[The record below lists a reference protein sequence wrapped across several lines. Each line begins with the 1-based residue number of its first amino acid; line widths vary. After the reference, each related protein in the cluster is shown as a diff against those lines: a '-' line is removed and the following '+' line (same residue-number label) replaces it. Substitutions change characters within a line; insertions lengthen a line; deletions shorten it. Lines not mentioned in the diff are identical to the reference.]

1 MAVFT
6 PTCDTCALDILP
18 FADALAAQ
26 DAPCDYDTAAWLYLP
41 TTFVPY
47 RYILGRRGD
56 NPLICIGINPSTAD
70 PMRLDPTLQSVERIA
85 ARGGFDGFM
94 MLNVYAQ
101 RATVPSDLD
110 KACNPQLHRENLE
123 AFRYVLSLCGGTPTV
138 WAGWGTLI
146 EKRPYLYDC
155 LRDMVAVGQE
165 YGAHWVTAGKRSKA
179 GHPHHP
185 LYLRGDS
192 PLDDF
197 DVEAYLYAEP

>member
-6 PTCDTCALDILP
+6 PDCPTQDLEILP
-18 FADALAAQ
+18 FGAALTPPAA
-26 DAPCDYDTAAWLYLP
+26 CDYDTARWLYAP
-41 TTFVPY
+41 TTFLPY
-47 RYILGRRGD
+47 RYVLGVRCAR
-56 NPLICIGINPSTAD
+56 PLICIGINPSTAD
-70 PMRLDPTLQSVERIA
+70 PTRLDPTLQSVERIA
-85 ARGGFDGFM
+85 RANGFDGFM

-110 KACNPQLHRENLE
+110 AVCNPLLHRENLE
-123 AFRYVLSLCGGTPTV
+123 AFRHVLSMCDGTPTV

-165 YGAHWVTAGKRSKA
+165 YGARWVTAGRRSKA

-185 LYLRGDS
+185 LYLRADS
-192 PLDDF
+192 PMEDF
-197 DVEAYLYAEP
+197 SMEEYLNVRP

>member
-6 PTCDTCALDILP
+6 PDCDTCALKIQP
-18 FADALAAQ
+18 FSAVAEGD
-26 DAPCDYDTAAWLYLP
+26 CDYDTTAWLYAP
-41 TTFVPY
+41 STFLPY
-47 RYILGRRGD
+47 RYVLGTRGQ

-70 PMRLDPTLQSVERIA
+70 PLRLDPTLQSVERV
-85 ARGGFDGFM
+85 ARNNGFDGFM

-101 RATVPSDLD
+101 RATVPTDLD
-110 KACNPQLHRENLE
+110 KECNPLLHRENMA
-123 AFRYVLSLCGGTPTV
+123 AFRHVLSLCGGTPTV

-165 YGAHWVTAGKRSKA
+165 YGARWVTAGRRSKA

-185 LYLRGDS
+185 LYLRADS
-192 PLDDF
+192 PLEDF
-197 DVEAYLYAEP
+197 DLEAYLYAEP

>member
-6 PTCDTCALDILP
+6 PECDTCGLEILP
-18 FADALAAQ
+18 FGAALE
-26 DAPCDYDTAAWLYLP
+26 PTPESNYDTTAWLYVP
-41 TTFVPY
+41 TTFLPY
-47 RYILGRRGD
+47 RYVLGRRCRT
-56 NPLICIGINPSTAD
+56 PLICIGINPSTAD
-70 PMRLDPTLQSVERIA
+70 PTRLDPTLQSVERIA
-85 ARGGFDGFM
+85 AGNGFDGFM

-101 RATVPSDLD
+101 RATVPTDLD
-110 KACNPQLHRENLE
+110 RTCNPVLHRENIE
-123 AFRYVLSLCGGTPTV
+123 AFRHVLSLCDGTPTV

-165 YGAHWVTAGKRSKA
+165 YGARWVTAGRRSKA

-185 LYLRGDS
+185 LYLRADS
-192 PLDDF
+192 LFEVF

>member
-6 PTCDTCALDILP
+6 PDCDTCALEIQP
-18 FADALAAQ
+18 FSATAED
-26 DAPCDYDTAAWLYLP
+26 CDYDTTAWLYAP
-41 TTFVPY
+41 STFLPY
-47 RYILGRRGD
+47 RYVLGKRGK

-85 ARGGFDGFM
+85 RNNGFDGFM

-101 RATVPSDLD
+101 RATVPTDLD
-110 KACNPQLHRENLE
+110 KECNPLLHRENME
-123 AFRYVLSLCGGTPTV
+123 AFRYVLSLCDGTPTV

-155 LRDMVAVGQE
+155 LRDMIAVGQE
-165 YGAHWVTAGKRSKA
+165 YGARWVTAGRRSKA

-185 LYLRGDS
+185 LYLRADS
-192 PLDDF
+192 PLEDF
-197 DVEAYLYAEP
+197 DLEAYLYAEP